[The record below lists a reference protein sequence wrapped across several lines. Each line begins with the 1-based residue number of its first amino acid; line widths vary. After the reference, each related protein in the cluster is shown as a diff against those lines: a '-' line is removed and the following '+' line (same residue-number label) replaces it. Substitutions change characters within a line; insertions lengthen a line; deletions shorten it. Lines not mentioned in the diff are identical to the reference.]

1 MKNSSNRLIFPTF
14 VCMEGSAD
22 KIFEVLKRYWGF
34 TEFRPVQERII
45 RSAMAGRDT
54 LALMP
59 TGGGKSLTYQVP
71 GLAQPGLCIVV
82 TPLIALMKDQVDRLR
97 ARRIPAVAIHSGL
110 SPRQIDIALD
120 NCVYGDVKFLYVAPE
135 RLATE
140 AFRLRVERMK
150 VSLLA
155 VDEAHCISQWGYDF
169 RPSYLRIA
177 ELREKLPGVPVLA
190 LTASA
195 TKLVAED
202 IMRHLRFAEPHILRS
217 SFARPNLSYSVRRTD
232 DKNGQLLRLVQNVP
246 GSGIVYVRTREG
258 TEQVADMLRR
268 QGVTAAAYHG
278 GMGHAERSLRQE
290 EWVAGRTRV
299 MVATNAFGMGID
311 KPDVRFVAHYA
322 MCDSLESYYQEAGRA
337 GRDGVRSYA
346 LLLTS
351 PDDGGRIIKRFE
363 QEFPPLEKIKDIYEK
378 VCSYLQIGIGDG
390 AEASFLFNI
399 HDFCAREHLY
409 SGTVQSALKLLQQN
423 GYMTLTDAQENPARI
438 MFCVSRDDLY
448 RIRVQRDELDH
459 FIRTLLRLYNGVFTE
474 FRQIDEGEIATWS
487 GYTVERVKELLKRL
501 WQLRVIR
508 YVPLQ
513 PLADPLHERGAA
525 SPRRPLHLSRHLQTA
540 SGADAR
546 TFRTH
551 ARLRRQRNPLP
562 ERRAGSLLRRGRSRA
577 VRRLRHL
584 SGPQARRKTKI
595 RGRRRQ
601 CGGKPAQRG
610 ARTAGPRSRRP
621 ARTGR
626 RISGRRA
633 ADRRSD
639 PAAARRGSARHR
651 QGREN
656 QAEITRR
663 PDA

>member
-311 KPDVRFVAHYA
+311 KSDVRYVIHYN
-322 MCDSLESYYQEAGRA
+322 MPKDMESYYQEAGRA
-337 GRDGVRSYA
+337 GRDGAPSSCI
-346 LLLTS
+346 L
-351 PDDGGRIIKRFE
+351 
-363 QEFPPLEKIKDIYEK
+363 
-378 VCSYLQIGIGDG
+378 
-390 AEASFLFNI
+390 
-399 HDFCAREHLY
+399 LY
-409 SGTVQSALKLLQQN
+409 SGQDVRTNEFLITHSEPREDLDPRTAEQLRERDLQRLRQMTGYCRTRRCLRQYILHYFGEHAPDTCSACYNCLHN
-423 GYMTLTDAQENPARI
+423 FEEVD
-438 MFCVSRDDLY
+438 VSRDAKAIVACIAKTGQHFGVGVIAETLCGADTERVRKYHMDREDTYGALGQLTQKEVQE
-448 RIRVQRDELDH
+448 RIRFLLDQGVLELSPGQYPV
-459 FIRTLLRLYNGVFTE
+459 LRLTE
-474 FRQIDEGEIATWS
+474 RAEDVMYGESTLQMK
-487 GYTVERVKELLKRL
+487 T
-501 WQLRVIR
+501 LRE
-508 YVPLQ
+508 
-513 PLADPLHERGAA
+513 D
-525 SPRRPLHLSRHLQTA
+525 
-540 SGADAR
+540 
-546 TFRTH
+546 
-551 ARLRRQRNPLP
+551 
-562 ERRAGSLLRRGRSRA
+562 RSA
-577 VRRLRHL
+577 
-584 SGPQARRKTKI
+584 
-595 RGRRRQ
+595 
-601 CGGKPAQRG
+601 PA
-610 ARTAGPRSRRP
+610 
-621 ARTGR
+621 
-626 RISGRRA
+626 RRA
-633 ADRRSD
+633 AAGELEGD
-639 PAAARRGSARHR
+639 AAELLGRLRALRAQLARRQGVPAYVVFSDKTLREMAISRPRTTTELRAVSGVGSAKAERY
-651 QGREN
+651 GRDFLTVI
-656 QAEITRR
+656 QDF
-663 PDA
+663 PS